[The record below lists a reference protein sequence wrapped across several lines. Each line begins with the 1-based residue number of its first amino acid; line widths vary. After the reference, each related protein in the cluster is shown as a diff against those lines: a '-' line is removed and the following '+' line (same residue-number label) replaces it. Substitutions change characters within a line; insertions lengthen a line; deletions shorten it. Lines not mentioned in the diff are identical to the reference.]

1 MRSADLPPRA
11 NVVLRMVGL
20 GMTAKAPSRFFGS
33 PEALRR
39 MIAGQELAAQRS
51 HEAAVVPTPE
61 QALDAAMDLWSLCPE
76 RLLEPADAV
85 RVREVEQARAAWKKL
100 KERFAR

>member
-1 MRSADLPPRA
+1 MLTSGA
-11 NVVLRMVGL
+11 
-20 GMTAKAPSRFFGS
+20 SRFFGS

-39 MIAGQELAAQRS
+39 MIAGHALATQVSRAS
-51 HEAAVVPTPE
+51 AEIPAPEASF
-61 QALDAAMDLWSLCPE
+61 DAALELWSLCPE
-76 RLLEPADAV
+76 RLEQAPDAV